1 MLTLYRLLSGAAAPL
16 LRSVLK
22 RRLAVGKEDP
32 VRLPERRGVASIDR
46 PDGAVIWIHAASVGE
61 MNSSMPLIAQLARR
75 DRKATV
81 LLTTGTMTSAKL
93 AATRFDRGVDGLRVI
108 HQMAPLDHPRWCA
121 RFLTHWRPDAALF
134 IESEL
139 WPNLILETKA
149 RQVPMALVNA
159 RLSKRSGARW
169 RRYAA
174 AGARRLLSCFAVIL
188 CQDEAT
194 QTTMTALGAAHAQF
208 MGNLKMAAPPLE
220 ADPAL
225 VGALRAMIAE
235 RPVFLAAS
243 THPEDD
249 EMVFDAFRRLRSDR
263 PETLLIVA
271 PRHPARG
278 AALARLSE
286 AAGWRA
292 CLKSQD
298 GLPNAGAPID
308 VLISDT
314 MGELGAYYSIAGMT
328 YLGGGMADRGGHNP
342 VEAVQLDCRV
352 VYGPDRANFQS
363 VSAALEADGQARV
376 VRNASDIAQ
385 AVSAIFEGD
394 AAPTGLGAAAAD
406 AEALLQRIMTAL
418 EPVLPK
424 AAGDG

>member
-1 MLTLYRLLSGAAAPL
+1 MLTLYRLVSSAAAPL
-16 LRSVLK
+16 LRSLLK
-22 RRLAVGKEDP
+22 RRLAAGKEDP
-32 VRLPERRGVASIDR
+32 ARLTERRGVASVDR
-46 PDGAVIWIHAASVGE
+46 PKGSVIWIHAASVGE

-75 DRKATV
+75 DPNATV

-93 AATRFDRGVDGLRVI
+93 AASRFEGGVDGLRVI

-121 RFLTHWRPDAALF
+121 RFLAHWRPDAALF

-139 WPNLILETKA
+139 WPNLILESKA
-149 RQVPMALVNA
+149 RQVLMALVNA

-169 RRYAA
+169 RRFAS

-194 QTTMTALGAAHAQF
+194 RTTMTALGAANAQF

-249 EMVFDAFRRLRSDR
+249 ELVFDAFRRLHADR

-286 AAGWRA
+286 AAGWRT

-298 GLPNAGAPID
+298 GLRDAGLPID

-314 MGELGAYYSIAGMT
+314 MGELGAYYSIARMA

-363 VSAALEADGQARV
+363 VSAALEAHGQARV
-376 VRNASDIAQ
+376 VRDSAEIAQ
-385 AVSAIFEGD
+385 AVTAAFED
-394 AAPTGLGAAAAD
+394 DVTPTGLGVAAAE

-418 EPVLPK
+418 DPVLPK